1 MLIYLILS
9 ILLLKFNIFLNNYNL
24 IFLTETIRKQ
34 NPIGNR
40 LVSTGSDLISLNRA
54 VIQRKQ
60 SEYKN

>member
-24 IFLTETIRKQ
+24 IFLTETILKQ

>member
-1 MLIYLILS
+1 ML
-9 ILLLKFNIFLNNYNL
+9 KLNNYNL
-24 IFLTETIRKQ
+24 IFLSETILKQ
-34 NPIGNR
+34 NAIGNR